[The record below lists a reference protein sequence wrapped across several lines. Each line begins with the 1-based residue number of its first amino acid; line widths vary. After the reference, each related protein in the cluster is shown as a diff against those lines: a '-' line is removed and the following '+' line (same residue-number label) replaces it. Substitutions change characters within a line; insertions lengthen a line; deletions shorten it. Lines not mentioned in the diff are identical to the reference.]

1 MQSCGNTAPVP
12 FAELPVP
19 GWSPGQVLAALV
31 SRGAPGAQQCLPGI
45 ISHLCVPLT
54 SRDCCVLP
62 EQRSCQPGTEH
73 VSVGNGAVT
82 RAGAEDS
89 MDKSEH
95 DTSQH
100 QGSSFDYIFPLE
112 LLQLLLV
119 WDSSLQKP

>member
-1 MQSCGNTAPVP
+1 MP

-31 SRGAPGAQQCLPGI
+31 SRDAPGAQQCLPGI
-45 ISHLCVPLT
+45 VSHLCVPLT

-89 MDKSEH
+89 MDKSER